1 MRHRPDVPQRSKRLD
16 HHLDD
21 RRPPRDDA
29 AAHRRQG
36 RSVRPRLHAP
46 VRRRPHRDH
55 HRHRRH
61 GRAPRDPLHLH
72 LPTAGVRRSPSARH
86 AAAPR
91 RRRRRHQHAIHRH
104 RLHRGRH
111 APTLIAPRGQS
122 PPTWQIFPSATPSL
136 LHRKTRNAMKYTDWR
151 PDSSARRR
159 PRGAATVAA
168 AAAVISLLASCSSTG
183 GKPQENGGGMGGGTA
198 ADTPRVTIAMVTHEV
213 PGDSFWDLI
222 RKGAETAAKKDNIEL
237 RYSNDP
243 EAPNQANLVQTAVDS
258 GVKGIAV
265 TLAKPDAMRA
275 AVQAAEAKG
284 IPVVAFNAGLKDW
297 QAMGV
302 KEYFG
307 QDGNIA
313 GQSAGDR
320 LTKEGAKKAICVI
333 QEQGHVDLEAR
344 CAGLKTTF
352 PATENLNV
360 NGKDM
365 PSVESTIT
373 AKLQQDPSID
383 YVVALGAPFALAAVQ
398 SAKNAGSKAKIGTFD
413 TNAALVDAIKNG
425 DVQWAVDQQPFLQG
439 YLSVD
444 SLWLYINN
452 GNVIGGGQPTLT
464 GPAFIEKSNVDA
476 VAEYAKNGTR

>member
-1 MRHRPDVPQRSKRLD
+1 
-16 HHLDD
+16 
-21 RRPPRDDA
+21 
-29 AAHRRQG
+29 
-36 RSVRPRLHAP
+36 
-46 VRRRPHRDH
+46 
-55 HRHRRH
+55 
-61 GRAPRDPLHLH
+61 
-72 LPTAGVRRSPSARH
+72 
-86 AAAPR
+86 
-91 RRRRRHQHAIHRH
+91 
-104 RLHRGRH
+104 
-111 APTLIAPRGQS
+111 
-122 PPTWQIFPSATPSL
+122 
-136 LHRKTRNAMKYTDWR
+136 MKYTDWR

-183 GKPQENGGGMGGGTA
+183 GKPQESGGGMGGGTA
-198 ADTPRVTIAMVTHEV
+198 DTPRATIAMITHEV
-213 PGDSFWDLI
+213 PGDSFWDLV

-258 GVKGIAV
+258 GVRGIAV
-265 TLAKPDAMRA
+265 TLAKPDAMSA
-275 AVQAAEAKG
+275 AVRAAEAKG

-307 QDGNIA
+307 QDGYLA
-313 GQSAGDR
+313 GQQAGKR
-320 LTKEGAKKAICVI
+320 LQADGAKKVICVI

-344 CAGLKTTF
+344 CAGVKNTF
-352 PATENLNV
+352 PAVEILNV

-373 AKLQQDPSID
+373 AKLQQDPSVD
-383 YVVALGAPFALAAVQ
+383 TVLALGAPFALAAVQ
-398 SAKNAGSKAKIGTFD
+398 SVKNAASKAQVATFD

-444 SLWLYINN
+444 SLWLYLNN

-464 GPAFIEKSNVDA
+464 GPSFIDKSNVDA